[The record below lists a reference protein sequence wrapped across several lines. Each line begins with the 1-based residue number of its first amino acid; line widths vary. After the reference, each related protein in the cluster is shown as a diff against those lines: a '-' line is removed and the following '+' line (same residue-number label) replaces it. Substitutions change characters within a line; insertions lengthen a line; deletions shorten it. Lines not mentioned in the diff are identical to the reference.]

1 MSHRLFCWFLSTV
14 DITRCKSL
22 IMSFKVLSILALVV
36 LVGVLAT
43 AAPSEPSAA
52 AAKAEKVRK
61 MADMIPTEE
70 FLAFGVW
77 LKNKNSKAFM
87 EALQQLSVAY
97 RAEVDEVNKGEP
109 TIAVGPILTAGV
121 E

>member
-1 MSHRLFCWFLSTV
+1 
-14 DITRCKSL
+14 
-22 IMSFKVLSILALVV
+22 
-36 LVGVLAT
+36 
-43 AAPSEPSAA
+43 
-52 AAKAEKVRK
+52 